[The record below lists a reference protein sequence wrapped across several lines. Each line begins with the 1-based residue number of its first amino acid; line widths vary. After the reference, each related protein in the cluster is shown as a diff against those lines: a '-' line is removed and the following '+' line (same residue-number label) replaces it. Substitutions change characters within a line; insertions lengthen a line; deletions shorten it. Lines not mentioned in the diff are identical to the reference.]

1 MEETETVEDS
11 LQQIGQDLRTA
22 REAQKL
28 DLAEVAEAI
37 HVNLNSLKA
46 LEEGDF
52 HSPPGPVFMRG
63 FMRSYA
69 NYIGVDTESL
79 QQRLSGL
86 LGEKDSNHTL
96 QRVKAVRIS
105 EPPATAN
112 VWTKVALGAI
122 VLAVAL
128 IVYLYLP
135 ENTFTP
141 EPETVATEPEAPE
154 TPEASAEAAPTDSVA
169 EAPEGAPVEEAP
181 AAVEET
187 AEPEAEVVA
196 EAEVPEAEAPAGE
209 PEAVAAA
216 EAPEAEAPAVAPVL
230 PLLLKVEALE
240 PTWVGIAVDDQTP
253 IDVKFDPSDTFEWE
267 ANSGFQIIIGN
278 SRSVLLSLDGKSVP
292 LEKDPPK
299 LVQLTLDRDFLSTLS
314 AQ

>member
-11 LQQIGQDLRTA
+11 LQQIGKDLRTA

-37 HVNLNSLKA
+37 HVNLNSLKS
-46 LEEGDF
+46 LEDGDF

-69 NYIGVDTESL
+69 NYIGMDAEPL

-86 LGEKDSNHTL
+86 LDDKDSGHTL

-112 VWTKVALGAI
+112 VWTRVALGAI

-135 ENTFTP
+135 ENAFTP
-141 EPETVATEPEAPE
+141 EPETVTTEPEAPE
-154 TPEASAEAAPTDSVA
+154 ASAEARPETPSESQAQAPDATPEAAPAEEAARA
-169 EAPEGAPVEEAP
+169 EAPVSS
-181 AAVEET
+181 
-187 AEPEAEVVA
+187 EPEAPEAVA
-196 EAEVPEAEAPAGE
+196 TAEAPAE
-209 PEAVAAA
+209 A
-216 EAPEAEAPAVAPVL
+216 EAPEAAPAPPAVL

-253 IDVKFDPSDTFEWE
+253 IDVKFDPSETFEWE
-267 ANSGFQIIIGN
+267 ASEGFQVIIGN
-278 SRSVLLSLDGKSVP
+278 SRSVLVSLDGQAIP

-299 LVQLTLDRDFLSTLS
+299 LVQLTLDRDYLDALS